1 MYFRC
6 GEGHLTISASFSQTE
21 PANQMT
27 QPMYSLLITYKRMP
41 NRQLP
46 VTAKRVSLSSE
57 YQPKH
62 SEMLLL
68 YVCTRDCAP
77 VHIGADRGIDAFI
90 YLAINY
96 SAWASKAVSTAGLG
110 SPMV

>member
-1 MYFRC
+1 MYFWC

-46 VTAKRVSLSSE
+46 VTVKRVCLSSE

-68 YVCTRDCAP
+68 YVCTQ
-77 VHIGADRGIDAFI
+77 GIVLQCISELTVALTPLFI
-90 YLAINY
+90 
-96 SAWASKAVSTAGLG
+96 
-110 SPMV
+110 